1 LKQNSKFEDLR
12 VRNKGFTTI
21 ELLVA
26 IAVTAVLVGLL
37 LSISTN
43 VLTTQRQSSNSLET
57 NQIAQFVLDRIQEDL
72 QCAIYRNDGN
82 AWMAISI
89 LEDKGNSGSWTDEPK
104 PDLTKPSD
112 QMHSL
117 RLIESDWSEDTNIAF
132 DPHSSQAPLAK
143 SRFGV
148 AGTWLRFFSH
158 APEIEPNS
166 KNTGAARA
174 IAYQLIRHGIT
185 NSTKSIPRYQLYRT
199 DVSALDTYVAGY
211 DLGSSG
217 GYSENASN
225 NSQDEEN
232 DPIRVPSAIINPII
246 NLGSS
251 LADASVFSLA
261 TNIIDFGVRAYRT
274 EKKKDGTGNFIQLF
288 PVISSKMLQSY
299 DFYSIRFPNPNNSSE
314 GPFPDCI
321 DVMLKILTAEGAKII
336 SNYELGLIPLPSGK
350 SHEEHWWELADQNS
364 EVFIRRIKIY
374 GNGI

>member
-132 DPHSSQAPLAK
+132 DPHSSQA
-143 SRFGV
+143 
-148 AGTWLRFFSH
+148 
-158 APEIEPNS
+158 S

-211 DLGSSG
+211 DFGSSG

-225 NSQDEEN
+225 NSQDEES